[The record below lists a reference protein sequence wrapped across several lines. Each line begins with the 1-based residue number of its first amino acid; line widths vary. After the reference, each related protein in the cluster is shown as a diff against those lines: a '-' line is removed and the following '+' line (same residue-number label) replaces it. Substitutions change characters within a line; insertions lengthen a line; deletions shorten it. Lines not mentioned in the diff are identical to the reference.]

1 MLLIDNCFFLIFDK
15 KQITSSLF
23 EMTESV
29 ERKSRHIDLNASY
42 GGYSKNQSSSSYG
55 AYVLFITNVT

>member
-1 MLLIDNCFFLIFDK
+1 
-15 KQITSSLF
+15 
-23 EMTESV
+23 MTESV
-29 ERKSRHIDLNASY
+29 ESKSRHIDLNASY